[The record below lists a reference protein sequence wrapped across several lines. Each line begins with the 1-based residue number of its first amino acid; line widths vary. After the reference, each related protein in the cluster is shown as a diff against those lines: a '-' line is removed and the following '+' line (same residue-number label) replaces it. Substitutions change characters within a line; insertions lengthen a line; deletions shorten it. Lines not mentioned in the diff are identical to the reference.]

1 MKWGF
6 QSAQDAQQK
15 EGFLPTT
22 KLSAERFIALQ
33 NQLSAQS
40 DSLVDQQDL
49 INKHKQVITSQK
61 ARIAILEEQLR
72 LSKAQRFGPSSET
85 DPVQP
90 DFFIDSNA
98 VDEMSDSPNKD
109 DDEKKKKKRSNRKK
123 GFNPAIP
130 RDQHHV
136 YLSDEQREGAVS
148 TFFESVKEELDIT
161 PAKVRVVG

>member
-6 QSAQDAQQK
+6 QSAQNAQQK
-15 EGFLPTT
+15 DGFLPTT

-72 LSKAQRFGPSSET
+72 LNKAQRFGPSSET

-90 DFFIDSNA
+90 DFFIDPNA

-109 DDEKKKKKRSNRKK
+109 DDGKKEKETRQPQNRTQ
-123 GFNPAIP
+123 PCYPSRAATCVP
-130 RDQHHV
+130 
-136 YLSDEQREGAVS
+136 E
-148 TFFESVKEELDIT
+148 
-161 PAKVRVVG
+161 